1 MQFLAKA
8 SYALLLAVSSVAAA
22 VVGGGVPSTTT
33 SATGTTVSTTAGA
46 LLNVDGFT
54 WAENLAFDGLGSLF
68 VSEAVRGEL
77 WRIYPC
83 GKA

>member
-1 MQFLAKA
+1 MNFLAKA
-8 SYALLLAVSSVAAA
+8 SSALLLAFSSLMAGA
-22 VVGGGVPSTTT
+22 S
-33 SATGTTVSTTAGA
+33 GA
-46 LLNVDGFT
+46 LLNVDGFA

-83 GKA
+83 GKHRNVLFSW